1 MSGVASGALGAYNK
15 VNDWMSG
22 FDSAVDAIMRPLVE
36 PLAEHLEA
44 VTGDDEGIA
53 EAAKLWRDQ
62 ASELRDLIADQRR
75 DRADLAHEWTGQAAE
90 AFQGHLAEMEAGLE
104 QEAAD
109 MDAVADVLEQA
120 GAQAKLAEQVVETL
134 IRELIE
140 WAIIELAVALATSII
155 TVGASAAAAA
165 ATAVAQAG
173 IVSSRIA
180 RILHELAS
188 ELKAFVNIIKLLKK
202 AKKMSKVKK
211 IKPWT
216 WHHLRDPLEA
226 EKFLKATV
234 AKKALKPLKGA
245 VRIGMGGLGFSG
257 DPTQAL
263 GPIAQAGAEKLDD
276 MIDGDGGG
284 GGKSGGG
291 AQRHGDVHL
300 PPASDFDPSPTGRI
314 PAGHP
319 EPGVSGHLS
328 PPPRAGVPT
337 NPIPASPDPLDRY
350 QEPAPEPIP
359 AADQDIRLVSRPASA
374 QQPRD
379 PGNPF
384 G

>member
-1 MSGVASGALGAYNK
+1 MSGVATGAVSAYNK

-22 FDSAVDAIMRPLVE
+22 FDSAVDTIMRPLVE

-44 VTGDDEGIA
+44 VTGDDEGLQ
-53 EAAKLWRDQ
+53 EAAKLWREQ
-62 ASELRDLIADQRR
+62 AGDLRDLIADQRR
-75 DRADLAHEWTGQAAE
+75 DRADLAHEWTGDAAD
-90 AFQGHLAEMEAGLE
+90 AFQGHLAEMEAALE

-120 GAQAKLAEQVVETL
+120 GSRAKLAEQVVETL

-173 IVSSRIA
+173 IVSTRIA
-180 RILHELAS
+180 RVLEELAT
-188 ELKAFVNIIKLLKK
+188 ELRAFVNIIKLLKK

-211 IKPWT
+211 LKPWT
-216 WHHLRDPLEA
+216 WKHIKDPVEA
-226 EKFLKATV
+226 EKFLKGIA
-234 AKKALKPLKGA
+234 AKKALKAIKVPMKGA
-245 VRIGMGGLGFSG
+245 VGLGMGGLGFSG
-257 DPTQAL
+257 DPSQAL
-263 GPIAQAGAEKLDD
+263 GPIVQAGAEKLDH
-276 MIDGDGGG
+276 MIDGSDGGG
-284 GGKSGGG
+284 AKSGGGG

-300 PPASDFDPSPTGRI
+300 PPASDFDPSPSRGSTAGG
-314 PAGHP
+314 PA
-319 EPGVSGHLS
+319 VSGPLS
-328 PPPRAGVPT
+328 PPSKTGVPT
-337 NPIPASPDPLDRY
+337 DPAPANPDPLGRY
-350 QEPAPEPIP
+350 QKP
-359 AADQDIRLVSRPASA
+359 AADQDIRLMSRPAAA

-379 PGNPF
+379 PDNPF

>member
-90 AFQGHLAEMEAGLE
+90 AFQGHLAEMEAALE

-180 RILHELAS
+180 RILHELAT

-216 WHHLRDPLEA
+216 WHHLKNPVEA
-226 EKFLKATV
+226 EKFLKATA
-234 AKKALKPLKGA
+234 AKTALKPLKGA
-245 VRIGMGGLGFSG
+245 VRLGMGGLGFSG

-263 GPIAQAGAEKLDD
+263 GPIAQAGAEKLDN
-276 MIDGDGGG
+276 MIDGDDGGG
-284 GGKSGGG
+284 AKSGG

-314 PAGHP
+314 PAGQHP

-328 PPPRAGVPT
+328 PPPRAGVPAD
-337 NPIPASPDPLDRY
+337 PAPANPDPLDRY
-350 QEPAPEPIP
+350 QEPAPVP
-359 AADQDIRLVSRPASA
+359 AADQDIRLVSRPAAA

>member
-1 MSGVASGALGAYNK
+1 MSGVATGALSAYNK

-36 PLAEHLEA
+36 PLAEHLEC
-44 VTGDDEGIA
+44 VTGDDEGIQ
-53 EAAKLWRDQ
+53 EAAKLWREQ
-62 ASELRDLIADQRR
+62 ATELRNLIADQRR
-75 DRADLAHEWTGQAAE
+75 DRADLAHEWTGQAAD
-90 AFQGHLAEMEAGLE
+90 AFQGHLAEMEAALE

-120 GAQAKLAEQVVETL
+120 GERAKLAEQVVETL

-173 IVSSRIA
+173 IVSTRIA
-180 RILHELAS
+180 RVLEELAT
-188 ELKAFVNIIKLLKK
+188 ELRAFVNIIKLLKK

-211 IKPWT
+211 LKPWT
-216 WHHLRDPLEA
+216 WKHIKDPVEA
-226 EKFLKATV
+226 EKFLKGIA
-234 AKKALKPLKGA
+234 AKKALKAVKVPMKGA
-245 VRIGMGGLGFSG
+245 VGLGMGGLGFSG

-263 GPIAQAGAEKLDD
+263 SPVVQAGAEKLDD
-276 MIDGDGGG
+276 MIDGGDGGG
-284 GGKSGGG
+284 AASGGG
-291 AQRHGDVHL
+291 ARRHGEVHL
-300 PPASDFDPSPTGRI
+300 PPASDFDPSPSGGGTVGG
-314 PAGHP
+314 PA
-319 EPGVSGHLS
+319 VSGPLS
-328 PPPRAGVPT
+328 PPSKHGVPAD
-337 NPIPASPDPLDRY
+337 PAPADPDPLGRY
-350 QEPAPEPIP
+350 RKP
-359 AADQDIRLVSRPASA
+359 AADQDIRLMSRPSSA

-379 PGNPF
+379 PDNPF